1 MPVKQA
7 TRAFLWRLNTT
18 NFKAAYGRYPENS
31 GDTTYTKNYLQV
43 KAEVRDALNDALGH
57 DGTAGNAINLVW
69 RWPDGSLEN
78 RYSNKNSG
86 GDHRGELYVTT
97 ATGPAKNT
105 ILPFTP
111 GAATDPKTA
120 LIGDP
125 NLASPADATVLLE
138 QILQSGVGG
147 WFMAVVLRGETRTL
161 HARMVL
167 EQPLAA
173 KEHFAIDRQPEAI
186 QNAIRSAKP
195 DASSLWVDLEV
206 RPRAETIVQQIASAF
221 ERGPNVLLV
230 GPPGCGKSV
239 ALEDM
244 KAFYA
249 DTAWFDTTRYDPWRS
264 DARKVFETAFH
275 PGFSYENFV
284 AGLAP
289 KPGTGIELEV
299 RGGPLVN
306 MAQWC
311 RDDDREGLLLIDEF
325 NRGPAAAIFGDALV
339 LLDKSKRSSRSNAG
353 VSISQPHS
361 DRDINV
367 PEEFTAADANV
378 GRLVPKQ
385 FSLPAGLKILGAFNS
400 SDRSVAPLDAA
411 LLRRFSLVRV
421 GPDAGVL
428 AVHFGLTDFDADDV
442 AYQSTPID
450 QWGAAEVRRL
460 AVHLLLRLNERLRR
474 ILGEDHEL
482 GHALFWEVP
491 IDADRTKTA
500 AALAAEFEE
509 KVIGRLRQTL
519 RDKDEQL
526 AVILNVPDRG
536 EINTGGVADWIDDT
550 SRIGRLVGARLD
562 IRNLKGDVFE
572 EQIRRLLVVCQDE
585 P

>member
-1 MPVKQA
+1 MSVKAA

-31 GDTTYTKNYLQV
+31 GDTSYTKNYLQV
-43 KAEVRDALNDALGH
+43 RAEVRDALNFSLQH
-57 DGTAGNAINLVW
+57 DGSAGSEITVTW

-78 RYSNKNSG
+78 RYDIKDSG
-86 GDHRGELYVTT
+86 GDTRGQLYVT
-97 ATGPAKNT
+97 KNT
-105 ILPFTP
+105 GSNKTTIMPFVP
-111 GAATDPKTA
+111 GSASDSKTA
-120 LIGDP
+120 IIGDP
-125 NLASPADATVLLE
+125 GLASPADATNLLD

-147 WFMAVVLRGETRTL
+147 WYMAVVLEGETRIL

-167 EQPLAA
+167 ENPPAG
-173 KEHFAIDRQPEAI
+173 KEHFGIERQPRAI
-186 QNAIRSAKP
+186 QDAIQFAAT
-195 DASSLWVDLEV
+195 DVSSLWVDLAV
-206 RPRAETIVQQIASAF
+206 TPRAGNIVKQIESAF
-221 ERGPNVLLV
+221 KRSPNVLLV

-239 ALEDM
+239 ALEDV
-244 KAFYA
+244 KAIYA
-249 DTAWFDTTRYDPWRS
+249 DTAWFDTARYNPWRP
-264 DARKVFETAFH
+264 DVRKVFETAFH

-289 KPGTGIELEV
+289 RPGVGIELEV

-311 RDDDREGLLLIDEF
+311 RAEDREGLLLIDEF

-339 LLDKSKRSSRSNAG
+339 LLDKSKRSSVASAG
-353 VSISQPHS
+353 VSISRPHS
-361 DRDINV
+361 DRELHV
-367 PEEFTAADANV
+367 PAEFSASDAAV
-378 GRLVPKQ
+378 GTLVPKQ

-421 GPDAGVL
+421 GPDASVL
-428 AVHFGLTDFDADDV
+428 AEHLGLTDFDPGNI
-442 AYQSTPID
+442 AYQDAAID
-450 QWGAAEVRRL
+450 QWEAADVRRL

-491 IDADRTKTA
+491 AKGDRTETA
-500 AALAAEFEE
+500 AGLAAEFEE
-509 KVIGRLRQTL
+509 KVVGRLRQTL
-519 RDKDEQL
+519 RDKDEHL

-536 EINTGGVADWIDDT
+536 EDGDVGVASWIDDT

-562 IRNLKGDVFE
+562 IRNLKDDPFE
-572 EQIRRLLVVCQDE
+572 EQIARLLVVFRDE
-585 P
+585 S